1 MIARIML
8 QELHSILL
16 KTKIWE

>member
-8 QELHSILL
+8 QGLHSILL